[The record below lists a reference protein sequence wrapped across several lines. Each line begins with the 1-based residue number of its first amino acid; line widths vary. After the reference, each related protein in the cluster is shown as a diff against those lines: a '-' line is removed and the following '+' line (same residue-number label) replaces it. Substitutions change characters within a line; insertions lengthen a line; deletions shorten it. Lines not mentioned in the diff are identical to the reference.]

1 MAMMVRRRDGSIEPI
16 QEDKIN
22 TRIKEACDGLA
33 NVSWSD
39 VAVGCSV
46 SWYNGISTE
55 EIDES
60 AIMSARG
67 LIEQHPEYSFVAAR
81 LVLKVLYQNVF
92 GPVESREHTLNEL
105 YQHQFVDYL
114 RNGVNAEMLDPR
126 LLTDFDLEKLSAAI
140 DADADLK
147 FQYLGI
153 QTIKDR
159 YLIRDR
165 KKNII
170 ELPQW
175 MWMRVSM
182 GLALAEK
189 ENREEW
195 AIKFYNQYKS
205 FRYLSSTPTL
215 FSAGTLHPQ
224 LSSCY
229 LNTVDDSLEGI
240 FKVYTDNARLSKWA
254 GGLGTDWTPVRA
266 TGAAIKGTNGESQ
279 GLIPW
284 LKIDNDV
291 AVAVN
296 QGGKRKGAHCA
307 YLETWHLDI
316 EDFLE
321 LRKNVGDERR
331 RTHEINTA
339 NWIPD
344 LFMKRVINGEN
355 WTLFTP
361 SDVTELH
368 DLTGKAFE
376 VAYQKR
382 EQQVA
387 NGELYGRTVEAKT
400 IWRKMLTMLFETG
413 HPWITFKDPCN
424 LRSPQDHVGVVH
436 SSNLCTEI
444 TLNTSAD
451 ETAVCNLGSVNL
463 SEHIDENG
471 NIDYE
476 KMEATIKL
484 AVRMLDNVIDINY
497 YPTKESETANMR
509 HRAIGLGAM
518 GYQDMLYKLSI
529 PFDSDAHIDL
539 ADKLFE
545 RFSYAAISASAD
557 LAEERGQYKTYP
569 GSKWERS
576 MLPLDTIDLLE
587 EERGVPVECNRD
599 SRLDWDALK
608 ARIKKVGMR
617 NSNVMAVAPTAT
629 IANIAGTTPCIEP
642 TFRNLYVN
650 SNLSG
655 EFTLI
660 NRYLVQDLQEA
671 GMWDVD
677 MSERL
682 KAVDGDVRRIPGV
695 PEAIQLKYPDIFSID
710 MSWIVKGAAVRGKWI
725 DQSQS
730 INLFVGNTS
739 GKFLNDL
746 YMSAWK
752 QGLKTTYYLRT
763 LGASQVEKSTVDTS
777 KYGKTH
783 TRQKGDNVT
792 SINANAAQ
800 SAAQSASTDVASDD
814 ETMVAQCRIDDP
826 DCEACQ

>member
-1 MAMMVRRRDGSIEPI
+1 MSMMVRRRDGSIEPI
-16 QEDKIN
+16 HEDKIN
-22 TRIKEACDGLA
+22 AVIKKACEGLP

-39 VAVGCSV
+39 VALGCSV

-60 AIMSARG
+60 TIMSARS
-67 LIEQHPEYSFVAAR
+67 LIEQHPEYGKVAAR

-92 GPVESREHTLNEL
+92 GAAEARDHDLDEL
-105 YQHQFVDYL
+105 YRGQFAAYIKK
-114 RNGVNAEMLDPR
+114 GVETEMLTSE
-126 LLTDFDLEKLSAAI
+126 LLEFDLEKLASAL
-140 DADADLK
+140 DTQADEK
-147 FQYLGI
+147 FQYQGI
-153 QTIKDR
+153 QILKDR

-165 KKNII
+165 QKEVI

-175 MWMRVSM
+175 MWMRVAM
-182 GLALAEK
+182 GLALSESNATEGT
-189 ENREEW
+189 REEW
-195 AIKFYNQYKS
+195 AIRFYRLYKD
-205 FRYLSSTPTL
+205 FRYVSSTPTL
-215 FSAGTLHPQ
+215 FSSGTLHPQ

-229 LNTVDDSLEGI
+229 LNTVGDSLEGI

-266 TGAAIKGTNGESQ
+266 TGAHIKGTNGESQ

-307 YLETWHLDI
+307 YLETWHMDI

-331 RTHEINTA
+331 RTHDINTA

-344 LFMKRVINGEN
+344 LFMKRVKANAE
-355 WTLFTP
+355 WTLFSP
-361 SDVTELH
+361 NDVSELH
-368 DLTGKAFE
+368 DLYGKEFE
-376 VAYQKR
+376 VAYEKR
-382 EQQVA
+382 EAQFDA
-387 NGELYGRTVEAKT
+387 GEILGRRIEAKAL
-400 IWRKMLTMLFETG
+400 WRKMLTMLFETG

-451 ETAVCNLGSVNL
+451 ETAVCNLGSINL
-463 SEHIDENG
+463 SEHVTNG
-471 NIDYE
+471 QFDYE
-476 KMEATIKL
+476 KMQDTIQT

-497 YPTKESETANMR
+497 YPTIESKTANMR

-529 PFDSDAHIDL
+529 PFNSDEHIQL
-539 ADKLFE
+539 ADVLFE
-545 RFSYAAISASAD
+545 QFSHAAISASAD
-557 LAEERGQYKTYP
+557 LAEERGAYETFK
-569 GSKWERS
+569 GSKWDRGL
-576 MLPLDTIDLLE
+576 MPLDTLNLLE
-587 EERGVPVECNRD
+587 QERGLPIEVNRD
-599 SRLDWDALK
+599 TRMDWHSLRE
-608 ARIKKVGMR
+608 RIQKTGLR
-617 NSNVMAVAPTAT
+617 NSNIMAIAPTAT
-629 IANIAGTTPCIEP
+629 ISYICGTTACIEP
-642 TFRNLYVN
+642 TFRNLFVN

-655 EFTLI
+655 EFTMI
-660 NRYLVQDLQEA
+660 NRYLVEDLQAE
-671 GMWDVD
+671 GLWDPE
-677 MSERL
+677 MAERL
-682 KAVDGDVRRIPGV
+682 KAVDGDVSRLDDV
-695 PEAIQLKYPDIFSID
+695 PEAIQRKYPDIFSIE
-710 MSWIVKGAAVRGKWI
+710 MPWLIKAASVRGKWI

-730 INLFVGNTS
+730 INLFVANTS
-739 GKFLNDL
+739 GKHLNDL
-746 YMSAWK
+746 YTMAWEY
-752 QGLKTTYYLRT
+752 GLKTTYYLRT

-783 TRQKGDNVT
+783 TRGQNVT
-792 SINANAAQ
+792 NIQACNIN
-800 SAAQSASTDVASDD
+800 
-814 ETMVAQCRIDDP
+814 DP